1 LQIQKDDSLM
11 IAYLLI
17 LLAVLSR
24 YLVVGHLPLLNF
36 TAVTGGLIYFGARRS
51 WREMVGPLAIL
62 MVSDYCLT
70 TYTYHY
76 AFHWQG
82 YIPTWIWYVAAMAL
96 GQILLRTKTSWVRVA
111 AGAILGPTAFWI
123 MSNFAVWVTFAGSTG
138 ASLYPHT
145 MSGLMTCYAAAI
157 PFYGNDLAA
166 TSIVLAAA
174 FGVPVLIKK
183 MNPAEPAA
191 VRVRK

>member
-1 LQIQKDDSLM
+1 M
-11 IAYLLI
+11 IAYFLV

-51 WREMVGPLAIL
+51 WREMAGPLIIL
-62 MVSDYCLT
+62 MASDYCLT
-70 TYTYHY
+70 TYAYHY
-76 AFHWQG
+76 TFHWLA

-96 GQILLRTKTSWVRVA
+96 GQILLRTRTSWVRVA
-111 AGAILGPTAFWI
+111 ASAILGPTSFFVL
-123 MSNFAVWVTFAGSTG
+123 SNYAVWLGSTF
-138 ASLYPHT
+138 YPHT

-157 PFYGNDLAA
+157 PFYRNDLAA

-174 FGVPVLIKK
+174 FGIPVLVER
-183 MNPAEPAA
+183 MRPAEPAM
-191 VRVRK
+191 VRVKE

>member
-1 LQIQKDDSLM
+1 M
-11 IAYLLI
+11 IAYLLV

-36 TAVTGGLIYFGARRS
+36 TAVTGGLIYFGAKRS

-62 MVSDYCLT
+62 MASDYCLT

-76 AFHWQG
+76 AFHWQA

-96 GQILLRTKTSWVRVA
+96 GQILLRAKTSFVRVA
-111 AGAILGPTAFWI
+111 ASAILGPTAFFVI
-123 MSNFAVWVTFAGSTG
+123 SNYAVWLGSTF
-138 ASLYPHT
+138 YPHT
-145 MSGLMTCYAAAI
+145 LSGLMTCYAAAI

-166 TSIVLAAA
+166 TSIVLGAA
-174 FGVPVLIKK
+174 FSVPVLVHRMK
-183 MNPAEPAA
+183 PAERVT
-191 VRVRK
+191 VRVKE

>member
-1 LQIQKDDSLM
+1 M
-11 IAYLLI
+11 IAYLLV

-51 WREMVGPLAIL
+51 WREMAGPLVIL
-62 MVSDYCLT
+62 MASDYFLT
-70 TYTYHY
+70 TYAYHY

-82 YIPTWIWYVAAMAL
+82 YIPTWIWYLAAMAL
-96 GQILLRTKTSWVRVA
+96 GQILLRAKISLVRVA
-111 AGAILGPTAFWI
+111 AGAILGPTSFWI
-123 MSNFAVWVTFAGSTG
+123 ISNYAYWATGSM
-138 ASLYPHT
+138 YPRT
-145 MSGLMTCYAAAI
+145 LSGLMTCYAAAI

-174 FGVPVLIKK
+174 FGIPVLVHR
-183 MNPAEPAA
+183 MNPAERAA
-191 VRVRK
+191 VQIRK

>member
-1 LQIQKDDSLM
+1 M
-11 IAYLLI
+11 IAYFLV
-17 LLAVLSR
+17 LLAVLTR
-24 YLVVGHLPLLNF
+24 YLVVGHLPFLNF

-62 MVSDYCLT
+62 IATDYCLT
-70 TYTYHY
+70 TYAYHY

-111 AGAILGPTAFWI
+111 ASAILGPTSFWI
-123 MSNFAVWVTFAGSTG
+123 MSNFAFWALYAGSPG
-138 ASLYPHT
+138 GSIYPRT
-145 MSGLMTCYAAAI
+145 LGGLMTCYAAAI

-166 TSIVLAAA
+166 TAIVLGAA
-174 FGVPVLIKK
+174 FGVPVLVRRL
-183 MNPAEPAA
+183 NPAERAT
-191 VRVRK
+191 VLVKK

>member
-1 LQIQKDDSLM
+1 M
-11 IAYLLI
+11 IAYLLV

-51 WREMVGPLAIL
+51 WREMAGPLVIL
-62 MVSDYCLT
+62 MASDYFLT
-70 TYTYHY
+70 TYAYHY

-111 AGAILGPTAFWI
+111 AGAILGPTSFWL
-123 MSNFAVWVTFAGSTG
+123 MSNFAYWALYAGSVTG
-138 ASLYPHT
+138 SMYPRT

-157 PFYGNDLAA
+157 PFYRNDLAA

-174 FGVPVLIKK
+174 FGIPVLVRRL
-183 MNPAEPAA
+183 NPAERATVP
-191 VRVRK
+191 VKE

>member
-1 LQIQKDDSLM
+1 M
-11 IAYLLI
+11 IAYFLV

-24 YLVVGHLPLLNF
+24 YLVAGHLPLLNF

-51 WREMVGPLAIL
+51 WREMVGPLLIL
-62 MVSDYCLT
+62 MASDYCLT
-70 TYTYHY
+70 TYAYHY

-96 GQILLRTKTSWVRVA
+96 GQILLRTKTSFVRVA
-111 AGAILGPTAFWI
+111 AGAILGPTSFWL
-123 MSNFAVWVTFAGSTG
+123 MSNFAFWALYSGSAAGSF
-138 ASLYPHT
+138 YPRT

-157 PFYGNDLAA
+157 PFYRNDLTA

-174 FGVPVLIKK
+174 FGVPVLVRRL
-183 MNPAEPAA
+183 NPVEPAT
-191 VRVRK
+191 VRVKE

>member
-1 LQIQKDDSLM
+1 M
-11 IAYLLI
+11 IAYFLV

-51 WREMVGPLAIL
+51 WREMAGPLIIL
-62 MVSDYCLT
+62 MASDYCLT
-70 TYTYHY
+70 TYAYHY
-76 AFHWQG
+76 TFHWLA

-96 GQILLRTKTSWVRVA
+96 GQILLRTRTSWVRVA
-111 AGAILGPTAFWI
+111 ASAILGPTSFFVL
-123 MSNFAVWVTFAGSTG
+123 SNYAVWLGSTF
-138 ASLYPHT
+138 YPHT

-157 PFYGNDLAA
+157 PFYRNDLAA

-174 FGVPVLIKK
+174 FGIPVLVER
-183 MNPAEPAA
+183 MNPAERAT
-191 VRVRK
+191 VRVKE

>member
-1 LQIQKDDSLM
+1 M
-11 IAYLLI
+11 IAYFLV

-51 WREMVGPLAIL
+51 WREMAGPLIIL
-62 MVSDYCLT
+62 MASDYCLT
-70 TYTYHY
+70 TYAYHY
-76 AFHWQG
+76 TFHWLA

-96 GQILLRTKTSWVRVA
+96 GQILLRTRTSWVRVA
-111 AGAILGPTAFWI
+111 ASAILGPTSFFVL
-123 MSNFAVWVTFAGSTG
+123 SNYAVWLGSTF
-138 ASLYPHT
+138 YPHT

-157 PFYGNDLAA
+157 PFYRNDLAA

-174 FGVPVLIKK
+174 FGIPVLVER
-183 MNPAEPAA
+183 MRPAERAM
-191 VRVRK
+191 VRVKE

>member
-1 LQIQKDDSLM
+1 M
-11 IAYLLI
+11 IAYLLV

-36 TAVTGGLIYFGARRS
+36 TAVTGGLIYFGAKRP

-62 MVSDYCLT
+62 MASDYCLT

-96 GQILLRTKTSWVRVA
+96 GQILLRAKTSFVRVA
-111 AGAILGPTAFWI
+111 ASAILGPTAFFVI
-123 MSNFAVWVTFAGSTG
+123 SNYAVWLGSTF
-138 ASLYPHT
+138 YPHT
-145 MSGLMTCYAAAI
+145 LSGLMTCYAAAI

-166 TSIVLAAA
+166 TSIVLGAA
-174 FGVPVLIKK
+174 FGVPVLVHRMK
-183 MNPAEPAA
+183 PAERVT
-191 VRVRK
+191 VRVKE

>member
-1 LQIQKDDSLM
+1 M
-11 IAYLLI
+11 IAYFLV

-24 YLVVGHLPLLNF
+24 YLVAGHLPLLNF
-36 TAVTGGLIYFGARRS
+36 TAVTGGLIYFGAKRS
-51 WREMVGPLAIL
+51 WREMIGPLAIL

-96 GQILLRTKTSWVRVA
+96 GQILLRAKTSVVRVA
-111 AGAILGPTAFWI
+111 AGAILGPTAFFVI
-123 MSNFAVWVTFAGSTG
+123 SNYAVWLGSVF
-138 ASLYPHT
+138 YPHT

-174 FGVPVLIKK
+174 FGVPVLAKK
-183 MNPAEPAA
+183 LNPAEPAT
-191 VRVRK
+191 VRVKK

>member
-1 LQIQKDDSLM
+1 M
-11 IAYLLI
+11 VAYLLI

-51 WREMVGPLAIL
+51 WREMAGPLAIL
-62 MVSDYCLT
+62 IASDYCLT
-70 TYTYHY
+70 TYAYHY
-76 AFHWQG
+76 AFNWQG

-96 GQILLRTKTSWVRVA
+96 GQILLRAKTSFVRVA
-111 AGAILGPTAFWI
+111 AGAILGPTSFWL
-123 MSNFAVWVTFAGSTG
+123 MSNFAYWATG
-138 ASLYPHT
+138 TMYPRT

-157 PFYGNDLAA
+157 PFYRNDLAA

-174 FGVPVLIKK
+174 FGVPVLVKR
-183 MNPAEPAA
+183 MNPSERATVLA
-191 VRVRK
+191 KK